1 MEIMFIHSVYFWL
14 RDDLTAE
21 EHSRFVDL
29 ARALTR
35 IETVR
40 HGWLGVP
47 AATDR
52 PIIDRSY
59 SYALTVAFDDE
70 AGQDVYQD
78 HPVHDRFRDEC
89 AGYWSRIVIYDAI
102 D

>member
-1 MEIMFIHSVYFWL
+1 MFVHSVYFWL
-14 RDDLTAE
+14 REDLTSEQRDTFLREAK
-21 EHSRFVDL
+21 
-29 ARALTR
+29 ALITD

-52 PIIDRSY
+52 PIIERSY
-59 SYALTVAFDDE
+59 SYALTVVFDDE

-78 HPVHDRFRDEC
+78 HPVHDRFRDDC
-89 AGYWSRIVIYDAI
+89 GSFWTRVQIYDSVER
-102 D
+102 